1 MTDLPAAA
9 AALGVVAF
17 ARTVTGVRANWR
29 GCTPSSARRIYI
41 ANHVSH
47 GDFVLIWTV
56 LPRPLRAST
65 RPVAALDYWTAGAL
79 RRFFGQRVFRA
90 LLIDRAPV
98 SRASNPVAT
107 MMGALETDS
116 LILFPEGT
124 RNTGAAPLLPFR
136 SGLFHLAR
144 AKPETEIVPV
154 WIDNLSRVMPKGE
167 MIPVP
172 LLCTVTFGEPFTLR
186 PGEDRSAFLARA
198 EAAVLALRPAPPAA
212 GVEVPA

>member
-1 MTDLPAAA
+1 MRDVTAAA

-17 ARTVTGVRANWR
+17 ARTVTGVRANWT
-29 GCTPSSARRIYI
+29 GCTPSPARRIYI

-56 LPRPLRAST
+56 LPRELRRTT
-65 RPVAALDYWTAGAL
+65 RPVAALDYWSTGRL

-98 SRASNPVAT
+98 SRAANPIAA
-107 MMGALETDS
+107 MMGALETSS

-124 RNTGAAPLLPFR
+124 RNTGPDALLPFR

-144 AKPETEIVPV
+144 ARPDTEIVPV

-172 LLCTVTFGEPFTLR
+172 LLCTVTFGAPFTLR
-186 PGEDRSAFLARA
+186 PGEDRTTFLERA
-198 EAAVLALRPAPPAA
+198 HAAVLALRPLLPAPAVETPA
-212 GVEVPA
+212 